1 MPLLSLGDVPPRAG
15 VVERPEILSV
25 ESWLRDPD
33 AGSTLWIHGPPG
45 SGRTTVVASA
55 IRRAGAAGL
64 PAKRVAC
71 SAGLSLEEALDELKD
86 FFSQLGSPA
95 LANVLDQRA
104 VLCSKVAVLFQA
116 LRERPILLWID
127 DLDALET
134 AMAEAR
140 REREPLDY
148 FLEGCRTLEGGASRI
163 ILVSR
168 SVPPRECCPSLAIDE
183 LSQENAEAL
192 WVRLAGCT
200 PTGIRPGVRRDPFIV
215 VLLSC
220 ATSRLGA
227 EKVEEMLSSGGDSVD
242 RVLEGVLGHLTPQ
255 AIGFLEA
262 ASLLPPDPTRQAL
275 KEIAGWTGSG
285 IAADDPTLREL
296 EGWGLAALAPEGAAG
311 GAHFLVPQRVRAF
324 VEGRLRLESP
334 DRWRG
339 VHSAIGSYY
348 TKLGAKTSSL
358 WHFLAGWRGY
368 CRAALHDDAY
378 ELQKAFLQEMLRRGY
393 LDLARSVL
401 EETVRTATGAAR
413 AVTLG
418 NLSIIYKNAGDF
430 TRALDT
436 YGRVHEEFVALGDML
451 NAARV
456 LHQMGNTHYMKGD
469 YEAALTSYR
478 QSLDLSTRLG
488 DKTVSAATSIQI
500 ANVHYQLCDL
510 DEALHEYLHAIAET
524 RALGAHP
531 LTVAVALQISH
542 VYFRSGMYLEAK
554 TYLEEAETSAR
565 TCGDLR
571 NLVKVLEAQGSLAR
585 ERREYDV
592 ARERYDAAFSCA
604 ESLGDAVEAAAA
616 LILAGDLE
624 KVRLQLVEALAA
636 YYRAKRNLDSYAAR
650 GAASLGDLEELRDKI
665 EDRIQSMAASL
676 GAETFERVLRRAQ
689 ASLDGKA

>member
-1 MPLLSLGDVPPRAG
+1 
-15 VVERPEILSV
+15 
-25 ESWLRDPD
+25 
-33 AGSTLWIHGPPG
+33 
-45 SGRTTVVASA
+45 
-55 IRRAGAAGL
+55 
-64 PAKRVAC
+64 
-71 SAGLSLEEALDELKD
+71 
-86 FFSQLGSPA
+86 
-95 LANVLDQRA
+95 
-104 VLCSKVAVLFQA
+104 
-116 LRERPILLWID
+116 
-127 DLDALET
+127 
-134 AMAEAR
+134 
-140 REREPLDY
+140 
-148 FLEGCRTLEGGASRI
+148 
-163 ILVSR
+163 
-168 SVPPRECCPSLAIDE
+168 
-183 LSQENAEAL
+183 
-192 WVRLAGCT
+192 
-200 PTGIRPGVRRDPFIV
+200 
-215 VLLSC
+215 
-220 ATSRLGA
+220 
-227 EKVEEMLSSGGDSVD
+227 
-242 RVLEGVLGHLTPQ
+242 
-255 AIGFLEA
+255 
-262 ASLLPPDPTRQAL
+262 
-275 KEIAGWTGSG
+275 
-285 IAADDPTLREL
+285 
-296 EGWGLAALAPEGAAG
+296 
-311 GAHFLVPQRVRAF
+311 
-324 VEGRLRLESP
+324 
-334 DRWRG
+334 
-339 VHSAIGSYY
+339 
-348 TKLGAKTSSL
+348 
-358 WHFLAGWRGY
+358 
-368 CRAALHDDAY
+368 
-378 ELQKAFLQEMLRRGY
+378 MLRRGY

-585 ERREYDV
+585 ER
-592 ARERYDAAFSCA
+592 YDAAFSCA